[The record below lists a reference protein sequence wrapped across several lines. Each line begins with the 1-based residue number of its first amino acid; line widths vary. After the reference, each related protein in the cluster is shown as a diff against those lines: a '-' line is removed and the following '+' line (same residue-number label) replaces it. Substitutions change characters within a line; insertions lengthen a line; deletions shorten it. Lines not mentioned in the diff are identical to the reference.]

1 MPIPSGEFTD
11 RGETIERD
19 HRDRSV
25 LRAKRAGGNA
35 PRARKTGQTSDDVCL
50 PTWVFRGA
58 QMSCRHFKITSAESV
73 SVVAVVFVYG
83 QARKPPGV
91 FELLS
96 RERVSRVS
104 RSKRVS
110 LSIHRRQT
118 DSKRPPLLQKMREAA
133 RRRHVVL
140 LQNTSNLLRVRRV
153 WTRHGNR

>member
-25 LRAKRAGGNA
+25 LRGTRAGGNA

-50 PTWVFRGA
+50 PTWVFRGT
-58 QMSCRHFKITSAESV
+58 QMSCRHFKTTSAASV

-104 RSKRVS
+104 PERVS

-153 WTRHGNR
+153 

>member
-1 MPIPSGEFTD
+1 
-11 RGETIERD
+11 
-19 HRDRSV
+19 
-25 LRAKRAGGNA
+25 
-35 PRARKTGQTSDDVCL
+35 
-50 PTWVFRGA
+50 
-58 QMSCRHFKITSAESV
+58 MSCRDFKTTSAERV
-73 SVVAVVFVYG
+73 SVVTVVFVYG

-104 RSKRVS
+104 PERVS
-110 LSIHRRQT
+110 LSIHRRRT

-140 LQNTSNLLRVRRV
+140 LQNTSILLRVRRV

>member
-25 LRAKRAGGNA
+25 LRGTRAGGNA

-50 PTWVFRGA
+50 PTWVFRGT
-58 QMSCRHFKITSAESV
+58 QMSCRHFKTTSAASV

-104 RSKRVS
+104 PERVS
-110 LSIHRRQT
+110 LSIHRRRT

-140 LQNTSNLLRVRRV
+140 LQNTSILLRVRRV

>member
-25 LRAKRAGGNA
+25 LRATRAGGNA

-58 QMSCRHFKITSAESV
+58 QMSCRDFKTTSAERV
-73 SVVAVVFVYG
+73 SVVTVVFVYG

-104 RSKRVS
+104 PERVS

-140 LQNTSNLLRVRRV
+140 LQNTSILLRVRRV

>member
-35 PRARKTGQTSDDVCL
+35 PRARKNGQTSDDVCL

-58 QMSCRHFKITSAESV
+58 QMSCRHFKTTSAERV
-73 SVVAVVFVYG
+73 SVVTVVFVYG
-83 QARKPPGV
+83 QAKKTPGV

-104 RSKRVS
+104 PERVS

-133 RRRHVVL
+133 RRRQVVL